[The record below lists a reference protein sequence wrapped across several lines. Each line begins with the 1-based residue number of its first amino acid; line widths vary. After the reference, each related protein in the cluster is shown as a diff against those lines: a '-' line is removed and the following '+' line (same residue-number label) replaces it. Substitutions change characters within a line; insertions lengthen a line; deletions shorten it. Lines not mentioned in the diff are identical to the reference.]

1 MKKLL
6 LFIIVFVAGY
16 LIMSLELLGS
26 RILAPYFG
34 NSIYIWAILI
44 GLILAALTVGYYLGG
59 CLADRKNGEKNF
71 LYIFLAVSLF
81 LLVDIFIYKIILEKL
96 TDWGIIWGSVVA
108 VILLFLPSMIVLA
121 AAAPIAVKLL
131 ARDDKIGRSSG
142 LVYALGTIGS
152 LLGTFLTVFWLIPY
166 FGSRL
171 TLFSCFF
178 ISLVVLAILLWW
190 FGQKKEIILA
200 ILALVISLPAL
211 SKTLLPSDVIL
222 EAESIYNQIRLVDRQ
237 EAVYLTLN
245 SNKLYLINS
254 AYIKQ
259 GTLFDFSL
267 IDLFNLGPVIAPV
280 KNLLIL
286 GMSGGASIRQHQQF
300 SPSTQIDAVEIDP
313 KIIAIAKN
321 NFGIKESDNLKI
333 FQADA
338 RPFLAASKKK
348 YEMVEIDLFQGNP
361 YIPFY
366 VLTREFFQ
374 SVFSHLGDEGIVMMN
389 IYAPAK
395 HELIQPVLATLASVF
410 PSVYSVPVYG
420 QNFVV
425 IASRASLGEQE
436 IKDKVYKAQAK
447 ISLDL
452 KSASDYFLGYI
463 EKYQSDKKTPIFT
476 DDWAPI
482 ELITYQMLKG
492 VPELN

>member
-6 LFIIVFVAGY
+6 LFIVFIAGY

-34 NSIYIWAILI
+34 NSIYVWAILI
-44 GLILAALTVGYYLGG
+44 GLILAALTAGYYLGG
-59 CLADRKNGEKNF
+59 YLADRKNSEKIY
-71 LYIFLAVSLF
+71 LHIFFVTSLF
-81 LLVDIFIYKIILEKL
+81 LLVDIFIYKIVLEKL
-96 TDWGIIWGSVVA
+96 IARGIIWGSAIAVV
-108 VILLFLPSMIVLA
+108 LLFLPAMVALA
-121 AAAPIAVKLL
+121 AAAPLAVKLL
-131 ARDDKIGRSSG
+131 AREDEVGRSSG
-142 LVYALGTIGS
+142 SVYALGTIGS
-152 LLGTFLTVFWLIPY
+152 LLGVFLTVFWLIPY

-171 TLFSCFF
+171 ALFSCFF
-178 ISLVVLAILLWW
+178 ISLFIFSVLLFW

-200 ILALVISLPAL
+200 VLALVISLPAL
-211 SKTLLPSDVIL
+211 SKTLLPADVIL
-222 EAESIYNQIRLVDRQ
+222 ETESAYNQIRLIDRQ

-267 IDLFNLGPVIAPV
+267 IDLFSLGPVIAPV
-280 KNLLIL
+280 ENLLVL

-300 SPSTQIDAVEIDP
+300 SPATKIEAVEIDP

-321 NFGIKESDNLKI
+321 NFGIKEGDNLKI
-333 FQADA
+333 YEADA
-338 RPFLAASKKK
+338 RAFLAASQKK

-366 VLTREFFQ
+366 VLTQEFFQ
-374 SVFSHLGDEGIVMMN
+374 SVFSHLSDNGIVMMN

-395 HELIQPVLATLASVF
+395 HELINPVLSTIASVF

-420 QNFVV
+420 HNFVV
-425 IASRASLGEQE
+425 VASRSTLDEQE
-436 IKDKVYKAQAK
+436 IKDKISGEN
-447 ISLDL
+447 ISLEL
-452 KSASDYFLGYI
+452 KPAGDYFLGYVA
-463 EKYQSDKKTPIFT
+463 KYQNDKKTPVFT

-482 ELITYQMLKG
+482 ELITYQMIKG

>member
-1 MKKLL
+1 M
-6 LFIIVFVAGY
+6 LFIVFAAGY

-34 NSIYIWAILI
+34 NSIYTWGILL
-44 GLILAALTVGYYLGG
+44 GLILAALAIGYYLGG
-59 CLADRKNGEKNF
+59 CLADRKNSESNF
-71 LYIFLAVSLF
+71 LYIFLAASLF

-96 TDWGIIWGSVVA
+96 TDWGIIWGSATA
-108 VILLFLPSMIVLA
+108 VILLFLPAMVVLA
-121 AAAPIAVKLL
+121 TVAPLAVKSL
-131 ARDDKIGRSSG
+131 AQEDEVGQSSG

-152 LLGTFLTVFWLIPY
+152 LLGVFLTVFWLIPY
-166 FGSRL
+166 WGSRL

-178 ISLVVLAILLWW
+178 ISLVVLAVLLWR

-200 ILALVISLPAL
+200 ILALVIFLPAL
-211 SKTLLPSDVIL
+211 SKTSLPADVML
-222 EAESIYNQIRLVDRQ
+222 ETESVYNQIRLVDRQ

-267 IDLFNLGPVIAPV
+267 IDLFNFGPVITPV

-286 GMSGGASIRQHQQF
+286 GMSGGASVRQHRQF

-321 NFGIKESDNLKI
+321 NFGVGESENLKI
-333 FQADA
+333 WQADA
-338 RPFLAASKKK
+338 RPFLAASKKQ
-348 YEMVEIDLFQGNP
+348 YDMIEVDLFQGSP

-366 VLTREFFQ
+366 VLTQEFFQ
-374 SVFSHLGDEGIVMMN
+374 SVFSHLSDAGIVMMN
-389 IYAPAK
+389 IYAPAR

-410 PSVYSVPVYG
+410 PSVYSVSIHG
-420 QNFVV
+420 RNFVV
-425 IASRASLGEQE
+425 MASRASLSEQE
-436 IKDKVYKAQAK
+436 IKDKISGAK
-447 ISLDL
+447 ISPDL
-452 KSASDYFLGYI
+452 KSAGNYFLEHI
-463 EKYQSDKKTPIFT
+463 AKYQNDKKTPIFT
-476 DDWAPI
+476 DDWAPV
-482 ELITYQMLKG
+482 EAITYQMIKG